1 MSCTFALWKDLEA
14 WSSANWCQGIL
25 SWCFEFGTQEGIQN
39 WIQAAVEECQGFR
52 NGDPF
57 MHYGLQAAAV
67 SDDSQQDEG
76 VDADA
81 DIIWQPAGKE
91 GKDEDNCGLQG
102 FALLV
107 AFGVWQLGY
116 DNTVA
121 SQNY

>member
-1 MSCTFALWKDLEA
+1 
-14 WSSANWCQGIL
+14 
-25 SWCFEFGTQEGIQN
+25 
-39 WIQAAVEECQGFR
+39 
-52 NGDPF
+52 